1 MEKPQ
6 RNRSPKPRLGRFG
19 RSENTGFNRG
29 RLSFSTV
36 ATRLA
41 FFAADF
47 PSAPW
52 LGHGYTPFVASELN
66 YPAIPSPSSP
76 ARILLSHIY
85 ERETTAFF
93 QKGCT
98 MLKLDSGNVLLK
110 PSHRRQLMS
119 WLKRA
124 IRFGQAHRKSRHF
137 NHHAPWSQRVIEV
150 RADVADQM
158 GTVAFRSRQ
167 NDWKHAARELVR
179 MITSYLH
186 DRMVHRLPA

>member
-1 MEKPQ
+1 M
-6 RNRSPKPRLGRFG
+6 
-19 RSENTGFNRG
+19 TGFNRG

-47 PSAPW
+47 SSAPW
-52 LGHGYTPFVASELN
+52 LGHGYTPFVASDLN

-76 ARILLSHIY
+76 ARILLSHLY

-124 IRFGQAHRKSRHF
+124 IRFGQRIGNPAISIIMHRVGRM
-137 NHHAPWSQRVIEV
+137 IEV
-150 RADVADQM
+150 RADVADQK